1 MSLTSVPPSFIAYA
15 IVVNVDNLRMTLN
28 FQCLTIFAD
37 DKDRLMCVKYGVWE
51 LLLP

>member
-15 IVVNVDNLRMTLN
+15 IVVNGHNLRMTLN
-28 FQCLTIFAD
+28 FRCLTISAD
-37 DKDRLMCVKYGVWE
+37 DKDRPMSVKYDVWE